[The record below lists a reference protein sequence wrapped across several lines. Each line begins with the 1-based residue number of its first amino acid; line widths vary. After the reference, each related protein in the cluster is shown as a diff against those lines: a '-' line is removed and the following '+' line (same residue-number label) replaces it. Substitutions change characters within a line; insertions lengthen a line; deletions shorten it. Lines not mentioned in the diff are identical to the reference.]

1 MKEDS
6 MMVLIPFTYKIY
18 NDENIL
24 LADDLES
31 ALEILDGE
39 ILEQELEQI
48 EDMAMSAD
56 MDPNS

>member
-1 MKEDS
+1 MAATETGRMKEDS

-39 ILEQELEQI
+39 IQRK
-48 EDMAMSAD
+48 
-56 MDPNS
+56 N